1 MSALTLTVL
10 GCGSSSG
17 SPVIGCDC
25 AVCQSDNP
33 KNRRSRCSA
42 WIEVAGKHFIID
54 TGTDFRQQALREKI
68 PAVDA
73 VLYTHPHSDHINGID
88 DLRAYC
94 FRKKQAIDIYGNSF
108 TMENA
113 QSRFEYAFMP
123 PCKHWNRPVL
133 VPHIL
138 DGHGKTADIHGV
150 SVQYFALPHGRW
162 QVLGY
167 KIGNIAWLTDISDID
182 ETTIAALQGVE
193 YLFIDCLMM
202 EKYPSHLSFELAVDF
217 SKKINAKQT
226 YLIHTTH
233 KLDFDAIN
241 AKCPPN
247 VAMAYDGLKVTTE
260 C

>member
-42 WIEVAGKHFIID
+42 WIEINGKNFIID
-54 TGTDFRQQALREKI
+54 TGTDFRNQALREKI

-113 QSRFEYAFMP
+113 QSRFDYAFMP

-133 VPHIL
+133 IPHTL
-138 DGHGKTADIHGV
+138 SGSGNTAEIHGI
-150 SVQYFALPHGRW
+150 SVQYFALPHGHW

-167 KIGNIAWLTDISDID
+167 RIGGVAWLTDISDLD
-182 ETTIAALQGVE
+182 ENTIAALQGIE
-193 YLFIDCLMM
+193 YLFIDCLMH
-202 EKYPSHLSFELAVDF
+202 EKYPSHLSFDLAVQF
-217 SKKINAKQT
+217 AQKINAKQT

-233 KLDFDAIN
+233 KLDYDETN
-241 AKCPPN
+241 AQCPTN
-247 VAMAYDGLKVTTE
+247 VAMAYDGLKVTVE
-260 C
+260 Y